1 MASGQRT
8 ATRGGRPGARGED
21 AETCSQACLLLVRE
35 LVAQPPAK
43 AGPEASLE
51 IQRLQSAGRPCYEAD
66 NSACRGEWRREAGSP
81 RGAQCRHMGK
91 RAWRAPTPASP
102 PSGLT
107 PDGGLALTRDRLLAR
122 RHGRTAMICP
132 KGPRSKVQAPNKH
145 QGPNPART
153 RARDLEAASSSSRR
167 VPGPWSFSGACCLQ
181 LGALMVLT
189 AWRSEAG
196 PPPTPVSPRRLRRA
210 WPAPA
215 GWPEGLPGAANLPAR
230 PS

>member
-1 MASGQRT
+1 VASGQRT
-8 ATRGGRPGARGED
+8 ATRGGRPGASGED
-21 AETCSQACLLLVRE
+21 AETCSQACLLLVRK

-102 PSGLT
+102 PSGPT
-107 PDGGLALTRDRLLAR
+107 PGGGLAFAWDHSLAR
-122 RHGRTAMICP
+122 LHGRTAMICP
-132 KGPRSKVQAPNKH
+132 EGPRSKIQAPNKL

-153 RARDLEAASSSSRR
+153 RARDLETASPSSRR
-167 VPGPWSFSGACCLQ
+167 VPGPWSFSGAWGLR
-181 LGALMVLT
+181 LGASPS
-189 AWRSEAG
+189 A
-196 PPPTPVSPRRLRRA
+196 PVRLHRFALSPQTRL
-210 WPAPA
+210 
-215 GWPEGLPGAANLPAR
+215 AN
-230 PS
+230 SC